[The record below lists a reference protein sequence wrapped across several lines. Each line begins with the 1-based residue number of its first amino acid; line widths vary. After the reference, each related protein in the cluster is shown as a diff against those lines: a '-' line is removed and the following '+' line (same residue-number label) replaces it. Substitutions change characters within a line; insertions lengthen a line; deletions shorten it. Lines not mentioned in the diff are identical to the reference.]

1 MEFCWRN
8 ILVTDGDPLAPY
20 LATDYTE
27 DYDWL
32 REIKIINNHNYLN
45 ISVAKSATIRPLRVY
60 PRS

>member
-1 MEFCWRN
+1 M
-8 ILVTDGDPLAPY
+8 TDGDPLAPY

-27 DYDWL
+27 DHDWL

-45 ISVAKSATIRPLRVY
+45 KSVAKSAIIRPIRVY